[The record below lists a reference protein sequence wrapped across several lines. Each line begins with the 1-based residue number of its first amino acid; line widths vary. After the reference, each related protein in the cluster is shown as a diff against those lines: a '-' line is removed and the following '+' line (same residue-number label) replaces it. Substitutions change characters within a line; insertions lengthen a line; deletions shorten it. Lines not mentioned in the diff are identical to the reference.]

1 MALKTSKIAVPPYAP
16 YNPPKMSSAIVY
28 AAKAVFAGEAL
39 KDQQRLFIEWLTI
52 EVCRTRDLPWFPG
65 GLEGDRDTCLA
76 NGKRFV
82 GLSVLRAIDMPAA
95 EVAAMRDAELKARGL
110 PTTTEGESIERE

>member
-1 MALKTSKIAVPPYAP
+1 MALKTKITVPPYAP
-16 YNPPKMSSAIVY
+16 YNPPKMSSAVVY

-39 KDQQRLFIEWLTI
+39 KDQQRLFAEWLII

-65 GLEGDRDTCLA
+65 GLEGDRDTSLA

-82 GLSVLRAIDMPAA
+82 GLAVLRAVDMPPD
-95 EVAAMRDAELKARGL
+95 EVAAMRKAEAAERRE
-110 PTTTEGESIERE
+110 PSTEGESIERE